1 MLALL
6 SAYGAGLL
14 TTVNPCVLPVLP
26 IVVATAFSGGRFG
39 PLALVLGLATGF
51 ATIGVTVAATGAFLG
66 LTPEMLRIIAA
77 SLFIAAGLVFLVP
90 RLADGFT
97 ALMQPLAAR
106 ADAVT
111 QRANGASL
119 FGQFGVGLLL
129 GAVWSPCSGPALGA
143 AIGLAATA
151 EGLPQAALRMAVF
164 GLGAGTMLALIAYG
178 SRAAFTAN
186 RASLMRMA
194 SAIKPVAG
202 ALFVAIGLMTLTG
215 YDKRLE
221 AAVTGIMPMWLIDLT
236 TSI

>member
-39 PLALVLGLATGF
+39 PLALVAGLATGF
-51 ATIGVTVAATGAFLG
+51 ATIGVTIAATGAFLG
-66 LTPEMLRIIAA
+66 LTPETLRVIAA
-77 SLFIAAGLVFLVP
+77 VMFIAAGLIFIVP
-90 RLADGFT
+90 KLADGFT
-97 ALMQPLAAR
+97 GLMQPLADR
-106 ADAVT
+106 ANTVT
-111 QRANGASL
+111 LHANGASL
-119 FGQFGVGLLL
+119 LGQFGIGLLL

-151 EGLPQAALRMAVF
+151 DGLPQAALRMGVF

-186 RASLMRMA
+186 RGRLMAMA

-202 ALFVAIGLMTLTG
+202 ALFIGIGLLTLTG

-221 AAVTGIMPMWLIDLT
+221 AAVTNIMPMWLVDLT